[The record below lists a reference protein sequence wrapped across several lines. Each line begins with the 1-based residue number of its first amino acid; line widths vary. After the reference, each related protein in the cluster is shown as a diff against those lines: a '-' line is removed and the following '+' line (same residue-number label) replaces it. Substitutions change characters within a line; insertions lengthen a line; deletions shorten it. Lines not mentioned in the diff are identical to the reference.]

1 MMNNVE
7 RINYMKCLLVS
18 RFNVSN
24 IGDLVISHKLRDIIS
39 EYGTVHKYNL
49 FGSPYNFKDINKIE
63 FSSYSIKY
71 KIVNSIENSKAKEIL
86 SIYLKI
92 KKKITRPSRASNN
105 RYENIIN
112 DFDLIVIGGGNMLMS
127 LTDSYKNIENF
138 ERYVDIAVMNQKPV
152 FVMDIGIGPFKN
164 RSQLMKSIK
173 TLNKCDK
180 ITFRDKQSYDLYIDN
195 GGDREKSF
203 ISLDPVFL
211 FTQETPTTSLTKK
224 NTSIG
229 LNIIDSRLLGE
240 TIEEYDKKISSY
252 VELAEALLEYPN
264 IELQLFITSKE
275 DQSALDDVYNKLKK
289 HPKVKKVKVNGLKNL
304 IDLYNEI
311 DVLIGTR
318 MHSMIIAYT
327 MHVSLIGL
335 SWQPKVDAF
344 FSIVDEKAFLF
355 NFEEM
360 HKNINEIKNATVE
373 RLKNREIDK
382 RKTEKK
388 LEVIKRKS
396 DIDREILNDYK
407 KRYKN

>member
-1 MMNNVE
+1 M
-7 RINYMKCLLVS
+7 
-18 RFNVSN
+18 
-24 IGDLVISHKLRDIIS
+24 
-39 EYGTVHKYNL
+39 
-49 FGSPYNFKDINKIE
+49 
-63 FSSYSIKY
+63 
-71 KIVNSIENSKAKEIL
+71 
-86 SIYLKI
+86 
-92 KKKITRPSRASNN
+92 
-105 RYENIIN
+105 
-112 DFDLIVIGGGNMLMS
+112 
-127 LTDSYKNIENF
+127 
-138 ERYVDIAVMNQKPV
+138 
-152 FVMDIGIGPFKN
+152 
-164 RSQLMKSIK
+164 
-173 TLNKCDK
+173 
-180 ITFRDKQSYDLYIDN
+180 
-195 GGDREKSF
+195 
-203 ISLDPVFL
+203 
-211 FTQETPTTSLTKK
+211 
-224 NTSIG
+224 
-229 LNIIDSRLLGE
+229 
-240 TIEEYDKKISSY
+240 
-252 VELAEALLEYPN
+252 
-264 IELQLFITSKE
+264 
-275 DQSALDDVYNKLKK
+275 
-289 HPKVKKVKVNGLKNL
+289 KVNGLKNL